1 MRIYQPGQP
10 QPQTFNQIIN
20 SNIIESRLQVIT
32 RSDWEESTTD
42 GHSEAS
48 SDEMRMSNF
57 FPNTPSLP
65 YFQYFKCQ
73 VCN

>member
-42 GHSEAS
+42 GGGGG
-48 SDEMRMSNF
+48 
-57 FPNTPSLP
+57 
-65 YFQYFKCQ
+65 QKG
-73 VCN
+73 